1 MFNRFFFFI
10 TLSLLKSF
18 IILFL
23 AVLGL
28 LCSEGFSLVLVS
40 EGYSLGAV
48 FGLLIVV
55 ASPVTKHGLQG
66 PQLSVGAI
74 PGWWSA
80 GSVLVSH
87 VFGCST
93 QHVGSSQ
100 IRDGAC
106 VSCIRRWILY
116 H

>member
-1 MFNRFFFFI
+1 M
-10 TLSLLKSF
+10 
-18 IILFL
+18 
-23 AVLGL
+23 AVLRL
-28 LCSEGFSLVLVS
+28 ICSEGFSLVLVS